1 MGGFAG
7 YHTATT
13 KALPDAVPVM
23 DPFHVVQLA
32 RRKLTQAVVNLL
44 RRDLPAGLDELA
56 QLGRT
61 LWRKRA
67 HVLAFF
73 DRGGASN
80 GSVEA
85 INGRFEHLRGI
96 GLGFRN
102 FGH

>member
-13 KALPDAVPVM
+13 KALPVM

-56 QLGRT
+56 QLGRM

-67 HVLAFF
+67 HVLAYF
-73 DRGGASN
+73 DRGGALN

-102 FGH
+102 FEH